1 MRVVTKFDPV
11 KRYARRVGKCP
22 VCGKAAARQI
32 TLHQTLNP
40 YNLNADGVPK
50 TWKEIQEE
58 LAKEAKAWNPDLTH
72 EKCKG
77 PQETLDSE

>member
-1 MRVVTKFDPV
+1 MRIITKFDPV

-40 YNLNADGVPK
+40 YNLNANGVPK
-50 TWKEIQEE
+50 TWREIQEE
-58 LAKEAKAWNPDLTH
+58 LEQEARDWKPDLTH
-72 EKCKG
+72 EKCKAA
-77 PQETLDSE
+77 QENLDSQ